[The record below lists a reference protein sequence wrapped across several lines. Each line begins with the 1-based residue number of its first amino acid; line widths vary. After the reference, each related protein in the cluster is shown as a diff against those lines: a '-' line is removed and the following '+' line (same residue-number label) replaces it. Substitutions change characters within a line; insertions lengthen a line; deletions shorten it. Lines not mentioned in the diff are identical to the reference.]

1 MPTVGPYELYYLFP
15 LTQEQATLDL
25 VRTSVVYTGILLVLL
40 LAFVAWLVT
49 RQVVVPVRAA
59 SQTAARLAEGNLSE
73 RMKVKGTDDLAR
85 LATSFNAMA
94 VSLAR
99 QIRQLEEL
107 SRVQQR
113 FVSDVSH
120 ELRTPL
126 TTIRMAADLVYEDR
140 DVLDAPSARAVELLQ
155 NQLDRFEALLVD
167 LLEISRFDAGAA
179 VLDLERVDLVALVQR
194 AIDGAQPL
202 AERNG
207 LDIRLVTADRTCLV
221 DCDPRRVHRIIRNLI
236 ENAIEHGDLRGV
248 DITIAHNDEAVAV
261 SVRDFGVGLRP
272 GESALVFNRFWRA
285 DPARARTTGGTGLGL
300 SISLEDA
307 RLHGGWLEAW
317 GEPGHGRLLPAHAAT
332 RPGGRLQRVAAAA
345 RAVGPGRRHRAR
357 SSRSARTPPAGEP
370 VGVPAQSPAA
380 TFVINGGDGSHED
393 DSGGSPRDG
402 DRPGSRDCLR
412 MRRHPVRHVGAGAD
426 GRADQAGRAGRRRAG
441 GPVHPRH
448 RAGARVRA
456 CRPSEVVQGFL
467 DASASFDGGH
477 AVARQY
483 LTAEAS
489 ADWETNSGVTVYD
502 GVPAL
507 SELGSAVV
515 MAVREAGTIAE
526 NGRYEVKGPA
536 AEFRTTFDLT
546 KVDGEWRIDDLPK
559 GLLLSQS
566 DVDRAFRSFSV
577 YFFNPAFETLVPD
590 PRMVPVIGPGLAT
603 TLVRRLVAGPS
614 DWLQPAVRTGF
625 PAGVRLN
632 IDSVPIEAGVAR
644 VDLTANAR
652 EADDSTRQALS
663 QQIVW
668 TLRQLPDVAGRG
680 HHGGRPAADR
690 ARGPVAAAA
699 RLVAGRRSERAA
711 DRLGRVRGSTRGSGP
726 THPGRGPAGA
736 GRGRHR

>member
-1 MPTVGPYELYYLFP
+1 MSRFLSALSRILLAVPRALARIWRRSLWLRVTATTLVLSVIVVGVLGLSLLSRVTSGLLDAKERISVGEASAGLGEAQRILDAADTGPSTPSPSRLVDSVVSALAARAGSPSTFDVLLLSSQPSGDAPERGTNLVAETSVPDALRQAVVDSQRESWTYTEIQFLDGRSTPGLVVGAPLLVPTVGPYELYYLFP

-25 VRTSVVYTGILLVLL
+25 VRTSVLYTGILLVLL

-179 VLDLERVDLVALVQR
+179 VLDLERVDLVSLVQR
-194 AIDGAQPL
+194 SIEGAQPL

-207 LDIRLVTADRTCLV
+207 LDIRLVTAEKTCPV

-236 ENAIEHGDLRGV
+236 ENAVEHGDLRGV
-248 DITIAHNDEAVAV
+248 DIRIAHNDEAVAV

-300 SISLEDA
+300 AISLEDA
-307 RLHGGWLEAW
+307 RLHGGWLDAW
-317 GEPGHGRLLPAHAAT
+317 GEPGLGACFRMTLPRDRAT
-332 RPGGRLQRVAAAA
+332 GFTESPLPLEPPGQDADTDAIELVPDDAA
-345 RAVGPGRRHRAR
+345 R
-357 SSRSARTPPAGEP
+357 EQP

-380 TFVINGGDGSHED
+380 TFVIT
-393 DSGGSPRDG
+393 SG
-402 DRPGSRDCLR
+402 
-412 MRRHPVRHVGAGAD
+412 
-426 GRADQAGRAGRRRAG
+426 
-441 GPVHPRH
+441 
-448 RAGARVRA
+448 
-456 CRPSEVVQGFL
+456 E
-467 DASASFDGGH
+467 
-477 AVARQY
+477 RQ
-483 LTAEAS
+483 
-489 ADWETNSGVTVYD
+489 
-502 GVPAL
+502 P
-507 SELGSAVV
+507 
-515 MAVREAGTIAE
+515 
-526 NGRYEVKGPA
+526 
-536 AEFRTTFDLT
+536 
-546 KVDGEWRIDDLPK
+546 
-559 GLLLSQS
+559 
-566 DVDRAFRSFSV
+566 
-577 YFFNPAFETLVPD
+577 
-590 PRMVPVIGPGLAT
+590 
-603 TLVRRLVAGPS
+603 
-614 DWLQPAVRTGF
+614 
-625 PAGVRLN
+625 
-632 IDSVPIEAGVAR
+632 
-644 VDLTANAR
+644 
-652 EADDSTRQALS
+652 
-663 QQIVW
+663 
-668 TLRQLPDVAGRG
+668 
-680 HHGGRPAADR
+680 
-690 ARGPVAAAA
+690 
-699 RLVAGRRSERAA
+699 
-711 DRLGRVRGSTRGSGP
+711 
-726 THPGRGPAGA
+726 
-736 GRGRHR
+736 